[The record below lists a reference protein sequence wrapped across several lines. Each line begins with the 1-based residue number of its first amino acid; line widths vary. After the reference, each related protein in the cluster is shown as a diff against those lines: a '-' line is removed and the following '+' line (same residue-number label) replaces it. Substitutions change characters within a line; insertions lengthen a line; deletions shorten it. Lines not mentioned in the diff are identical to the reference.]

1 MNLNLLN
8 KASEDKKTFIIDK
21 YNSNIRNSVIEE
33 DNEDEIENNEN
44 KKNNR
49 FTNQFTQFNINNRR
63 DVNKI
68 V

>member
-21 YNSNIRNSVIEE
+21 YNNNIRNSVIEE
-33 DNEDEIENNEN
+33 DNEDENETNEN
-44 KKNNR
+44 KKNTR
-49 FTNQFTQFNINNRR
+49 FTNLFNINDRR
-63 DVNKI
+63 DDDKI